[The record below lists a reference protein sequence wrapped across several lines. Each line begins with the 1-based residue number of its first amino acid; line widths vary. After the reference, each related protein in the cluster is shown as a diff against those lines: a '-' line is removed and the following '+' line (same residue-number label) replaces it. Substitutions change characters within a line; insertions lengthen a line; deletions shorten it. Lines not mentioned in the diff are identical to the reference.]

1 MAAVAPPIC
10 VYIISHGSYS
20 KSKRK
25 FTIPPNIN
33 LIQYSTPTNSLSVF
47 EAEYIYRKKCEL
59 VKEPL
64 YVINKYTGKIY
75 KSSYKYNITA
85 PREQT
90 SNLQLR
96 FTVGEFLNIKLGISY
111 PDGTSY
117 IPATPEEITLEDIL
131 HLISDKYREN
141 TINVVQLS
149 CRVGSYSK
157 GNIDELTRQF
167 KALGIHSYGQISDT
181 DIPLD
186 VDNFEITT
194 DEKQAIKKSAAIR
207 RKDETAK
214 RRKSELKQWPP
225 EPSVSRTRRWKYSRK
240 ISDTKRSKRIAKRR
254 ELATIGEGEGGK
266 PYKSKTR
273 KHKRKYKRTHK
284 RKHKRKHK
292 KVRRYKKSK

>member
-47 EAEYIYRKKCEL
+47 EAEYIYGKKCEL
-59 VKEPL
+59 VKEPI
-64 YVINKYTGKIY
+64 YVINKYTGEIY

-90 SNLQLR
+90 SNLKLR

-111 PDGTSY
+111 PDGTY
-117 IPATPEEITLEDIL
+117 EIPATPTEITLENIL
-131 HLISDKYREN
+131 LLISDKYREN
-141 TINVVQLS
+141 TVNVVQLS

-167 KALGIHSYGQISDT
+167 KALDIHSYGQISDT

-194 DEKQAIKKSAAIR
+194 SKKQAIKKSVAIR
-207 RKDETAK
+207 RKDETAEI
-214 RRKSELKQWPP
+214 RKSELKPGLD
-225 EPSVSRTRRWKYSRK
+225 PSVGRRR
-240 ISDTKRSKRIAKRR
+240 RR
-254 ELATIGEGEGGK
+254 ERFTKSRNIKRMQRITQRRKLGTIGEGEGGK

-273 KHKRKYKRTHK
+273 KHKRKYKRKHP
-284 RKHKRKHK
+284 KHKYTK
-292 KVRRYKKSK
+292 